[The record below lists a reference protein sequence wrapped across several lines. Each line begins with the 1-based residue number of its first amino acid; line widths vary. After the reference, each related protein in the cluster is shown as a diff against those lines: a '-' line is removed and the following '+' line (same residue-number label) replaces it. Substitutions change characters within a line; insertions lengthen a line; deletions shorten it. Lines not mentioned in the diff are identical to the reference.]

1 MNMEELFSG
10 VAVVIDD
17 EVNDSSANINK
28 IISQIEAAKIP
39 VLKYTSLPEGDI
51 VGHFQNLSFLLLDWR
66 LIKDNVSNE
75 ELEEG
80 VTIPDGLLEYD
91 ATENLAFIESL
102 NQNCFCPVFLFTN
115 ETDLSSIEDKLIEKS
130 LYSKDRPNNI
140 FIRAKNSFFVPEIIR
155 LDKFSTLIE
164 KLENGDKEILKRAY
178 KINQDNSAYELD
190 NSTDTSNVPSILNK
204 TDYVHLFEEIGLWL
218 KETPSI
224 YVLKEWEKEYQSCKT
239 KLFSELHSINPSW
252 PTIMWKNFEA
262 DGANKSLE
270 MGELIS
276 RNLHSRMTPFE
287 FKNDILD
294 KESNVP
300 RDELRKVLEGERFLK
315 SASLHE
321 DDIGTG
327 DLFKEDYQDNGETKV
342 RYYLNIRAQCDLL
355 RSSNADKV
363 ELYCL
368 KGRIVD
374 ETNINGE
381 GGLSVVEGQFVEKI
395 NNSVVPFLDGGKIIE
410 FLFRDIKPQ
419 KWKGL
424 KGKRVGRLL
433 PPYINRIQQ
442 RYSLYMQRQGLPRI
456 PDAAI
461 FEATSVTGGANE

>member
-1 MNMEELFSG
+1 MEKLFSG
-10 VAVVIDD
+10 VAVIIDD

-28 IISQIEAAKIP
+28 IIAQIEAAKIP
-39 VLKYTSLPEGDI
+39 VLKYTALPEGDI

-75 ELEEG
+75 EIQEG
-80 VTIPDGLLEYD
+80 VTIPDGLQEYD

-102 NQNCFCPVFLFTN
+102 NQNCFCPVFIFTN
-115 ETDLSSIEDKLIEKS
+115 EDTSSIDTKLKEKG
-130 LYSKDRPNNI
+130 LVADDRPSNL
-140 FIRAKNSFFVPEIIR
+140 FVQSKSDIQEEG
-155 LDKFSTLIE
+155 TLF
-164 KLENGDKEILKRAY
+164 
-178 KINQDNSAYELD
+178 
-190 NSTDTSNVPSILNK
+190 NK
-204 TDYVHLFEEIGLWL
+204 VSEWL

-300 RDELRKVLEGERFLK
+300 RGELRKVLEGERFLK
-315 SASLHE
+315 STSLH
-321 DDIGTG
+321 DKDIGTG
-327 DLFKEDYQDNGETKV
+327 DLFKEEYQDNGETKV
-342 RYYLNIRAQCDLL
+342 RYYLNIRAQCDLVRDDDPNL
-355 RSSNADKV
+355 FLLSGYILAQNA
-363 ELYCL
+363 
-368 KGRIVD
+368 KGKIQ
-374 ETNINGE
+374 NISFNQGQYLE
-381 GGLSVVEGQFVEKI
+381 KPNHAVVAFI
-395 NNSVVPFLDGGKIIE
+395 DDGKIIE
-410 FLFRDIKPQ
+410 FKFSDFAIKTWSEI
-419 KWKGL
+419 KTT
-424 KGKRVGRLL
+424 RTGRLL

-461 FEATSVTGGANE
+461 FEAASVPGGANE

>member
-28 IISQIEAAKIP
+28 IIAQIEAAKIP
-39 VLKYTSLPEGDI
+39 VLKYTSLPEDDI

-66 LIKDNVSNE
+66 LIKPNE
-75 ELEEG
+75 DLEEG
-80 VTIPDGLLEYD
+80 VIIPDGIQEYD
-91 ATENLAFIESL
+91 ATENLDFIGNL

-115 ETDLSSIEDKLIEKS
+115 EDISSIETKLKEKGLVTDGRPS
-130 LYSKDRPNNI
+130 NLFVQSKSD
-140 FIRAKNSFFVPEIIR
+140 FQDEG
-155 LDKFSTLIE
+155 TLF
-164 KLENGDKEILKRAY
+164 
-178 KINQDNSAYELD
+178 
-190 NSTDTSNVPSILNK
+190 NK
-204 TDYVHLFEEIGLWL
+204 VSEWL
-218 KETPSI
+218 KETPSV
-224 YVLKEWEKEYQSCKT
+224 YVMKEWEKEYQNCKT
-239 KLFSELHSINPSW
+239 KLFSDLHSINPSW
-252 PTIMWKNFEA
+252 PTIMWKSFEE

-287 FKNDILD
+287 FKNDILN

-300 RDELRKVLEGERFLK
+300 RDELRSVLEGERFLK
-315 SASLHE
+315 LASLHE
-321 DDIGTG
+321 GDIGTG
-327 DLFKEDYQDNGETKV
+327 DLFKEEYQDEGETKV
-342 RYYLNIRAQCDLL
+342 RYYVNIRAQCDLL
-355 RSSNADKV
+355 RSSDPDKV

-374 ETNINGE
+374 GENINGE
-381 GGLSVVEGQFVEKI
+381 SGLSVVNGQFVEKI
-395 NNSVVPFLDGGKIIE
+395 NHSVVPFLDGGQIIE
-410 FLFRDIKPQ
+410 FLFRDIKTL
-419 KWKGL
+419 KWKDF

-461 FEATSVTGGANE
+461 FEVASATGGANE

>member
-1 MNMEELFSG
+1 MNMEDLFCG

-28 IISQIEAAKIP
+28 IVAQIESAKIP
-39 VLKYTSLPEGDI
+39 VLKYTSLPEDGI
-51 VGHFQNLSFLLLDWR
+51 VDHFQNLSFLLLDWK
-66 LIKDNVSNE
+66 LIKNNVSTE
-75 ELEEG
+75 EIEEG
-80 VTIPDGLLEYD
+80 VTIPDGLQEYD
-91 ATENLAFIESL
+91 ATENLKFIENL

-115 ETDLSSIEDKLIEKS
+115 EDTSSIETKLKEKDLVVDGRPS
-130 LYSKDRPNNI
+130 NLFVQSKSDLQDE
-140 FIRAKNSFFVPEIIR
+140 K
-155 LDKFSTLIE
+155 TLF
-164 KLENGDKEILKRAY
+164 
-178 KINQDNSAYELD
+178 
-190 NSTDTSNVPSILNK
+190 NK
-204 TDYVHLFEEIGLWL
+204 VSEWL

-239 KLFSELHSINPSW
+239 KLFYDLHSINPSW
-252 PTIMWKNFEA
+252 PTTMWKNFEA

-300 RDELRKVLEGERFLK
+300 SREELRKVLEGERFLK

-321 DDIGTG
+321 DYIGTG
-327 DLFKEDYQDNGETKV
+327 DLFKEEYPDNGETKV
-342 RYYLNIRAQCDLL
+342 RYYLNIRVQCDLL

-395 NNSVVPFLDGGKIIE
+395 NNSVIPFLDDGRIIE
-410 FLFRDIKPQ
+410 FLFRDIKLQ
-419 KWKGL
+419 KWKDL
-424 KGKRVGRLL
+424 KEKRVGRLL

-456 PDAAI
+456 PEAAI
-461 FEATSVTGGANE
+461 SDATSEIGGANEQNHEKYF

>member
-28 IISQIEAAKIP
+28 IIAQIEAAKIP

-75 ELEEG
+75 EIEEG
-80 VTIPDGLLEYD
+80 VTMPDGLQEYD

-102 NQNCFCPVFLFTN
+102 NRNCFCPVFLFTN
-115 ETDLSSIEDKLIEKS
+115 EDTSSIDIKLKEKG
-130 LYSKDRPNNI
+130 LVADDRPSNL
-140 FIRAKNSFFVPEIIR
+140 FVQSKSD
-155 LDKFSTLIE
+155 LQDKGTLF
-164 KLENGDKEILKRAY
+164 
-178 KINQDNSAYELD
+178 
-190 NSTDTSNVPSILNK
+190 NK
-204 TDYVHLFEEIGLWL
+204 VSEWL

-315 SASLHE
+315 ATSLH
-321 DDIGTG
+321 DGDIGTG
-327 DLFKEDYQDNGETKV
+327 DLFKEEYQDNGETKV
-342 RYYLNIRAQCDLL
+342 RYYLNIRAQCDLVRDDDPQL
-355 RSSNADKV
+355 FLLSGYILEQN
-363 ELYCL
+363 E
-368 KGRIVD
+368 KGKIP
-374 ETNINGE
+374 NISFNQGQYLE
-381 GGLSVVEGQFVEKI
+381 KPNHAVVAFI
-395 NNSVVPFLDGGKIIE
+395 DDGKIIE
-410 FLFRDIKPQ
+410 FKFSDFVIKNWSEI
-419 KWKGL
+419 KTT
-424 KGKRVGRLL
+424 RTGRLL

-456 PDAAI
+456 PNAAI
-461 FEATSVTGGANE
+461 FEAASTTGGANG